1 MPAKTG
7 NALLAQLQE
16 MSASNAVVSAT
27 GPTNVALVVT
37 EIAGDLEIHTEGGA
51 AADQE
56 AVAADPHPAVISKE
70 EAAVIPETMADQ
82 KNSRRDAASFARRR
96 DTSSVIA
103 LSKEAE
109 VAIGSREAEVA
120 TEEVTGISDAAD
132 AIQEVVP
139 LAEETMTGT
148 KDGDLHHA
156 PLHVASVSTQ
166 DRGPPLRADRSGTP
180 PATWT
185 DSRKGAPATNEF
197 LSEMAS
203 PSPPIY

>member
-7 NALLAQLQE
+7 NALLDQLQE

-37 EIAGDLEIHTEGGA
+37 EIAGDREIHTEGGA

-56 AVAADPHPAVISKE
+56 AVAADPHPAITKE

-103 LSKEAE
+103 LSSTAE

-120 TEEVTGISDAAD
+120 TEEATGISADAD

-139 LAEETMTGT
+139 LAEETMRGT
-148 KDGDLHHA
+148 EDGNPHHA
-156 PLHVASVSTQ
+156 PPHVASVSTQ
-166 DRGPPLRADRSGTP
+166 DQGLPLRAGTRP
-180 PATWT
+180 VTWT
-185 DSRKGAPATNEF
+185 GAQATNEL
-197 LSEMAS
+197 LSEVAS
-203 PSPPIY
+203 PSPTIF